1 MYVRQLLQSYLL
13 PFVIAVM
20 PSGRMGVG
28 CSANRAQGGQLH
40 REESNLPPFN
50 HPKVAMPGYYS

>member
-1 MYVRQLLQSYLL
+1 MVL

-28 CSANRAQGGQLH
+28 CSANRAQVVQLH